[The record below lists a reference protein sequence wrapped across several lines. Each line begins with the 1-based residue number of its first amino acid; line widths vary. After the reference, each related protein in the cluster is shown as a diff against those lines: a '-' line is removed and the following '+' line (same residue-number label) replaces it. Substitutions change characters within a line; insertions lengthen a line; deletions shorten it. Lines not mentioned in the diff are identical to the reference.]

1 MNETMGKLSAKSEKI
16 RIWMD
21 VRSDDSAFL
30 PSFLPSADA
39 AFHRHRQRLA
49 GTTIAPAAEQAKER
63 LFVGTE
69 TFSLS
74 NLFRVRTN

>member
-21 VRSDDSAFL
+21 VRSDDSASL
-30 PSFLPSADA
+30 PQMRRFIVGA
-39 AFHRHRQRLA
+39 R
-49 GTTIAPAAEQAKER
+49 TTIGTAAEQAKELIR
-63 LFVGTE
+63 EQLFVGTEEE

>member
-21 VRSDDSAFL
+21 VRSDDSASL
-30 PSFLPSADA
+30 PQM
-39 AFHRHRQRLA
+39 QRFIVGA
-49 GTTIAPAAEQAKER
+49 RTTIGTAAEQANELIR
-63 LFVGTE
+63 EQLFVGTEEEE